1 MQIKGYVSAILEVIS
16 SCPFIESQNLSF
28 EERPPNAAFITG
40 IIAFTNNSK
49 LHFKE
54 FVVFKPEGVNIVKY
68 GYSYL
73 DKNGALIFRYDN
85 ALDPKAKKLSTYPK
99 HKHVSKKLMPSQR
112 PDLKEVLNEISNHIE
127 ELSDLKAIEDRI
139 NEPVESYEAYSQKRK
154 SKKR

>member
-1 MQIKGYVSAILEVIS
+1 MQVKDYVTSVLDVIS
-16 SCPFIESQNLSF
+16 SCPFVELQNLSF

-40 IIAFTNNSK
+40 TLTFTNKSK

-54 FVVFKPEGVNIVKY
+54 FAIFKPESVSIVKY

-73 DKNGALIFRYDN
+73 NKNGDLIFRYDN
-85 ALDPKAKKLSTYPK
+85 ALDPKTKKLSTYPE
-99 HKHVSKKLMPSQR
+99 HKHTSKGPLPS
-112 PDLKEVLNEISNHIE
+112 PKPALKEVLEEISNHIE
-127 ELSDLKAIEDRI
+127 ELSDLKAIDDRI